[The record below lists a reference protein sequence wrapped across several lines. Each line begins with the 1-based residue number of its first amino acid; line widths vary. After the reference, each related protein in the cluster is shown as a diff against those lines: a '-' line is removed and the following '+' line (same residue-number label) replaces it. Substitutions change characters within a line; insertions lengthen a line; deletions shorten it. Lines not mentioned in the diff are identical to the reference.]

1 MPRSIDFALN
11 YSAEYISM
19 LEAEVQKQK
28 SENNQLRLEVSWIRA
43 TADKLQKENDRL
55 RLELV
60 LCREGIR
67 PRRNPHYDN
76 GNPPAAPISTSY
88 RMPNPSTMRS
98 SSLSPPS
105 YGNESMGPDVGF
117 VPSDAS
123 SASSH
128 NNSPPDIREPWE
140 LVFTD
145 RTRPHYTYL
154 SHAVMPDWDLS
165 SILKKESEISQS
177 APNELFQKYPLLA
190 PALMSIV
197 LSHTMTM
204 TPEELVKHAK
214 LLPPPPNLED
224 TPRFLAND
232 LWFGPKIGGATK
244 RKASLTGSDIRMM
257 WEAQQKIAAQVE
269 TGSDAEKSKEEDN
282 MENELTVATT
292 GFLPDN
298 CPLLWIQKQF
308 CRFVYAYVIARY
320 PHLEPQCQQY
330 LPICDKYRRQYMLTA
345 A

>member
-1 MPRSIDFALN
+1 
-11 YSAEYISM
+11 M

-67 PRRNPHYDN
+67 PRRNLYYGND
-76 GNPPAAPISTSY
+76 NPPAGPPSAPY
-88 RMPNPSTMRS
+88 RVPNPSTMARP
-98 SSLSPPS
+98 SSLTPPS
-105 YGNESMGPDVGF
+105 YGSSSMGSDPSF

-123 SASSH
+123 STSSH
-128 NNSPPDIREPWE
+128 KNSPSDMREHWN
-140 LVFTD
+140 LIFTD
-145 RTRPHYTYL
+145 PRPHYTYL
-154 SHAVMPDWDLS
+154 SHAVVPDWDLDT
-165 SILKKESEISQS
+165 ILKKERQTSNL
-177 APNELFQKYPLLA
+177 APNDLFQKYPLLA

-204 TPEELVKHAK
+204 TPEELVSHAK
-214 LLPPPPNLED
+214 LLPPPSNLED
-224 TPRFLAND
+224 APRFLAND
-232 LWFGPKIGGATK
+232 LWFGPKFGGITK
-244 RKASLTGSDIRMM
+244 RKASLTGNNIRTM
-257 WEAQQKIAAQVE
+257 WEVQQKITVQTECALE
-269 TGSDAEKSKEEDN
+269 KEEQQQHASKQNEID
-282 MENELTVATT
+282 ENELAVATT